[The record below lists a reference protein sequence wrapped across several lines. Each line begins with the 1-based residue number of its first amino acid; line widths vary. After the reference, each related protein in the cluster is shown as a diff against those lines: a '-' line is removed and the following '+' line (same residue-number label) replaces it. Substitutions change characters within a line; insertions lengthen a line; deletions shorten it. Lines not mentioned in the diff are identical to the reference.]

1 MDLKQIN
8 LVLDEL
14 EHEKN
19 IPRSAILETIELAL
33 AAAYKR
39 DYGERGQMIR
49 ATFDLGTGKTTFT
62 QAKLVV
68 DETMIK
74 SDDEVAAEDAALE
87 AGEELP
93 TGETRLLTA
102 DGSEAPE
109 EIRRV
114 RFNPERHIMLE
125 DARKEKK
132 DVQVGEEI
140 IFPLEV
146 KQDYG
151 RIAAQTAKQVII
163 QRIREAERTAVWE
176 EFKEKEGEIVSG
188 TVQRVEGKNVFVDLG
203 KASAILPSEEQ
214 LPNERYRIGERVK
227 ALLLI
232 NAQGARGP
240 SIYLTRAH
248 PKFVAKLFELE
259 VPEIAQ
265 GAVVIKGIARE
276 GGSRTKIAVSST
288 EQGIDPVGSL
298 VGQKGVRV
306 STVITELGGEKIDI
320 IEWSENLEHYI
331 GQSLSPAK
339 VLSVTVNED
348 AHSALAMVDGQQ
360 LSLAIGRG
368 GQNVRL
374 AARLT
379 GYKIDVRADEAS
391 EPEETA
397 PRGDELDKV
406 IARAKEDG
414 GDETVVDAA
423 QGTTPDETTATPP
436 ATDEKET
443 V

>member
-8 LVLDEL
+8 LILDEL

-19 IPRSAILETIELAL
+19 IPKDKIIETIELAI

-49 ATFDLGTGKTTFT
+49 ATFSLETGKTTFS
-62 QAKLVV
+62 QVKMVV
-68 DETMIK
+68 DESMIK
-74 SDDEVAAEDAALE
+74 TEDEIAEEDSALE
-87 AGEELP
+87 A
-93 TGETRLLTA
+93 
-102 DGSEAPE
+102 SEAPIRVVSETGEEVTE
-109 EIRRV
+109 EIRKV
-114 RFNPERHIMLE
+114 RFNPERHIMLDE
-125 DARKEKK
+125 ARKINKK
-132 DVQVGEEI
+132 AALGEEL

-163 QRIREAERTAVWE
+163 QRLREAERTAVWE
-176 EFKEKEGEIVSG
+176 EFKEKENEIVSG
-188 TVQRVEGKNVFVDLG
+188 TVQRIEGRNVFVDLG

-232 NAQGARGP
+232 NEHGARGP

-265 GAVVIKGIARE
+265 AVVVIKGIARE
-276 GGSRTKIAVSST
+276 AGSRTKIAVVSV
-288 EQGIDPVGSL
+288 EPGIDPVGSL

-306 STVITELGGEKIDI
+306 STIITELGGEKIDI
-320 IEWSENLEHYI
+320 IEWSEDAERYI
-331 GQSLSPAK
+331 AQSLSPAK
-339 VLSVTVNED
+339 VLAVTMNDDER
-348 AHSALAMVDGQQ
+348 SALAMVDSQQ

-379 GYKIDVRADEAS
+379 GFKIDVRADETVMEDES
-391 EPEETA
+391 GEVIIH
-397 PRGDELDKV
+397 GDELDDV
-406 IARAKEDG
+406 IAKKKDEA
-414 GDETVVDAA
+414 GDETADTKDTGPEV
-423 QGTTPDETTATPP
+423 TSNDETP
-436 ATDEKET
+436 AESDVDTKD
-443 V
+443 

>member
-8 LVLDEL
+8 LILDEL

-19 IPRSAILETIELAL
+19 IPKDKIIETIELAL

-49 ATFDLGTGKTTFT
+49 ATFDLETGKTSFA
-62 QAKLVV
+62 QAKMVV
-68 DETMIK
+68 DESMIK
-74 SDDEVAAEDAALE
+74 SEEEIAEEDASLEGDAPIIRAVAEDGTE
-87 AGEELP
+87 TQEEV
-93 TGETRLLTA
+93 RK
-102 DGSEAPE
+102 
-109 EIRRV
+109 V
-114 RFNPERHIMLE
+114 RFNPERHIMIAE
-125 DARKEKK
+125 AKKEKK
-132 DVQVGEEI
+132 NVEVGEEL

-163 QRIREAERTAVWE
+163 QRLREAERTAVWE

-203 KASAILPSEEQ
+203 KASAILPVEEQ

-232 NAQGARGP
+232 NERGARGP

-265 GAVVIKGIARE
+265 GTVLIKGIARE
-276 GGSRTKIAVSST
+276 AGSRTKIAVASS

-320 IEWSENLEHYI
+320 IEWSEDLERYI

-339 VLSVTVNED
+339 VLTITVTEAD
-348 AHSALAMVDGQQ
+348 RSALAMVDSQQ

-379 GYKIDVRADEAS
+379 GYKIDVRADEVVDES
-391 EPEETA
+391 K
-397 PRGDELDKV
+397 GDELDAL
-406 IARAKEDG
+406 ITRAK
-414 GDETVVDAA
+414 DET
-423 QGTTPDETTATPP
+423 PDGDSSLETSDETPP
-436 ATDEKET
+436 ADTEKAAE
-443 V
+443 

>member
-8 LVLDEL
+8 LILDEL

-19 IPRSAILETIELAL
+19 IPKDKIIETIELAL

-49 ATFDLGTGKTTFT
+49 ATFDLGTGKTTFS

-68 DETMIK
+68 DESMIK
-74 SDDEVAAEDAALE
+74 SEEEIAAEENEDE
-87 AGEELP
+87 QEEKI
-93 TGETRLLTA
+93 TTRVMT
-102 DGSEAPE
+102 DTNDTVEISEEP
-109 EIRRV
+109 RKV
-114 RFNPERHIMLE
+114 RFNPERHVMIE
-125 DARKEKK
+125 DAKK
-132 DVQVGEEI
+132 LQKGIAVGEELI
-140 IFPLEV
+140 LPLEV

-163 QRIREAERTAVWE
+163 QRLREAERTAVWE

-188 TVQRVEGKNVFVDLG
+188 TVQRIEGRNVFVDLG

-232 NAQGARGP
+232 NERGAKGP

-265 GAVVIKGIARE
+265 GTVLIKGIARE
-276 GGSRTKIAVSST
+276 SGSRTKIAVAST
-288 EQGIDPVGSL
+288 EQGVDPVGSL

-320 IEWSENLEHYI
+320 IEWSENMEHYI
-331 GQSLSPAK
+331 SQSLSPAK
-339 VLSVTVNED
+339 VLTVTVNEED
-348 AHSALAMVDGQQ
+348 HSALAMVDGQQ

-379 GYKIDVRADEAS
+379 GYKIDVRADEA
-391 EPEETA
+391 EGAEAGADA
-397 PRGDELDKV
+397 PRHGDELDAI
-406 IARAKEDG
+406 IARAK
-414 GDETVVDAA
+414 AA
-423 QGTTPDETTATPP
+423 EGESVEEAPAETTEAP
-436 ATDEKET
+436 KEE
-443 V
+443 